1 MYVSIVVIVIAYFLS
16 VLTSYRGYVLQMTFN
31 ENKHI
36 EVQNIQRN
44 NLISIRVLFCFFFS
58 FFSHFWFGMV
68 WFYGVF
74 LRILRFPPPIK
85 LTATI

>member
-44 NLISIRVLFCFFFS
+44 NLISIRVLFCFFSLFS
-58 FFSHFWFGMV
+58 HISGLVWFGFMVFFSG
-68 WFYGVF
+68 YSGF
-74 LRILRFPPPIK
+74 LHQ
-85 LTATI
+85 